1 MQQVCELVLIP
12 SFSFTSDPLCASKC
26 LSHLTSYF
34 PVSLSAEQF
43 TGHFCKQLRGIL
55 VRNVMGSY
63 PTDATK
69 RGGGCHG
76 MNIGTTARSCVN
88 ILTSDID
95 VELVLAPLIRK
106 GSLTFQHHT

>member
-12 SFSFTSDPLCASKC
+12 SFSFTSDLCASKC

-69 RGGGCHG
+69 KGGGVSWYEHRDYCPFL
-76 MNIGTTARSCVN
+76 CEYP
-88 ILTSDID
+88 D
-95 VELVLAPLIRK
+95 
-106 GSLTFQHHT
+106 Q